1 MSLNLIKEYEM
12 KANKISKNIIFL
24 PALLAAATISGGAI
38 AAPGDKG
45 TLTNN
50 ISGVCQPGTE
60 GLALWW
66 SISLY

>member
-1 MSLNLIKEYEM
+1 MNLIKEYEM

-24 PALLAAATISGGAI
+24 PALLAAAISGGAI

-50 ISGVCQPGTE
+50 ISGVGQPGTE
-60 GLALWW
+60 GLAL
-66 SISLY
+66 